1 MEADTNS
8 LGNCLP
14 LVSPVVG
21 IGIGIAIAIDR
32 RIFVLEIKAAKP
44 ISDTDTAS
52 DTDAF

>member
-14 LVSPVVG
+14 LLGPVVG
-21 IGIGIAIAIDR
+21 IGIGIAIAIGR
-32 RIFVLEIKAAKP
+32 RIFVREIKVAKR
-44 ISDTDTAS
+44 ISDSDPAT